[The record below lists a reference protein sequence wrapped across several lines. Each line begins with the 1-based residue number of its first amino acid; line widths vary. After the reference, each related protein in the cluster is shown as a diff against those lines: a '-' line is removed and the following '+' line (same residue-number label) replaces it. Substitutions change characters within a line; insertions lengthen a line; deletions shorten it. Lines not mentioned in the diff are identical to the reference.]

1 MFNRIM
7 SLTGASLTT
16 AGILLRFIDVAMWV
30 SALVALTG
38 VGVTV
43 AAAVIAYR
51 YAIKKILWTAG
62 RYAAIQ
68 L

>member
-1 MFNRIM
+1 MK
-7 SLTGASLTT
+7 LTGASITT
-16 AGILLRFIDVAMWV
+16 AGILLGFLDVAMWV

-43 AAAVIAYR
+43 AAAVITYR
-51 YAIKKILWTAG
+51 YTIKKILWTAG